1 MIDSLPAT
9 STDEQIRI
17 VLLVEDESM
26 VRMDVAHQLRT
37 AGFTVIEAVDGQE
50 AMHVLQSALR
60 VDIVITDLRMPRM
73 DGAALV
79 RKLRSQYSHLPVFM
93 TAGQAPPQE
102 VYELLDGFF
111 LKPFDAAKVVTH
123 LRALF
128 PPAQTPPA
136 S

>member
-1 MIDSLPAT
+1 MIDSLPT
-9 STDEQIRI
+9 PSTDAQIRI
-17 VLLVEDESM
+17 VLLVEDESL

-50 AMHVLQSALR
+50 ALQVLESALR
-60 VDIVITDLRMPRM
+60 VDIVITDLRMPRL

-79 RKLRSQYSHLPVFM
+79 RKIRSFYSHLPVFM
-93 TAGQAPPQE
+93 TAGQLPSDD

-111 LKPFDAAKVVTH
+111 LKPFDVAKVVGH
-123 LRALF
+123 LRALW
-128 PPAQTPPA
+128 PAAQSPA

>member
-1 MIDSLPAT
+1 VIDSLPAT

-26 VRMDVAHQLRT
+26 VRMDVAHQLRI

-50 AMHVLQSALR
+50 AVHVLESTVR
-60 VDIVITDLRMPRM
+60 VDMVITDLRMPRM

-79 RKLRSQYSHLPVFM
+79 REIRSHSPHLPVFM
-93 TAGQAPPQE
+93 TAGQPPSHD
-102 VYELLDGFF
+102 VYELLNGFF
-111 LKPFDAAKVVTH
+111 LKPFDVAKVVSH
-123 LRALF
+123 LRTLLPA
-128 PPAQTPPA
+128 AQTPA

>member
-1 MIDSLPAT
+1 VIDSLPAT

-17 VLLVEDESM
+17 VLLVEDEAM
-26 VRMDVAHQLRT
+26 VRMDLAHQLRT

-50 AMHVLQSALR
+50 AVHVLESTLR
-60 VDIVITDLRMPRM
+60 VDMVITDLRMPRM

-79 RKLRSQYSHLPVFM
+79 RKIRSHYPHLPVFM
-93 TAGQAPPQE
+93 TAGQPPSQD

-111 LKPFDAAKVVTH
+111 LKPFDVAKVVSH
-123 LRALF
+123 LKTLL
-128 PPAQTPPA
+128 PAAQRPA